1 MIKEPHK
8 HLFYQLKDNKPPTI
22 LVDDNYGYI
31 AYIPFTGGYKNI
43 SLRYSNIKEVAG
55 LNVYCSTESIG
66 VCIFKNDTLFSCIDM
81 EISNFFETSIPPSA
95 SVSVLY
101 ATRISLTHA
110 IITAVVNVDPALD
123 NVLFASKVF
132 VLDGARISIPT
143 RISPERITSVENDN
157 YSILYNADGSYTGQP
172 INAKFLTYEGYSDS
186 TGFGSIAIE
195 NLSFSAGTDT
205 AMITMTDLAIRD
217 MNSVYPELSLLRKE
231 NTYSIKSMITQGI
244 MFFIGV
250 SFTKLFYVRVE
261 NAVYE
266 YTEWT
271 FETDI
276 AQDKFDNVLAQPIE
290 IIPVYKKGLMSD
302 YNIIYTPMGVVIEPS
317 KFNTIILTRP
327 EKNGLN
333 ENILSEYIISVG
345 KDAQEKLQLQANADT
360 GMVIRPSSS
369 VHTDVDAI
377 SSKYTFGLSLI
388 SVNPSAYMET
398 DIAARNFGI
407 THHLS
412 ERGSLPGQ
420 EDDITTVKSMCSFIP
435 YK

>member
-360 GMVIRPSSS
+360 GLVIRPSSS
-369 VHTDVDAI
+369 VLTDVDAI
-377 SSKYTFGLSLI
+377 SS
-388 SVNPSAYMET
+388 
-398 DIAARNFGI
+398 
-407 THHLS
+407 
-412 ERGSLPGQ
+412 
-420 EDDITTVKSMCSFIP
+420 
-435 YK
+435 